1 MVWHPEAKPQHTAC
15 KGARPPI
22 PTPWVLPVLLV
33 VEHRHMELTVD
44 PNQVVPGPA
53 LCLLLPRL
61 TVPHTVHQRQLVMEH
76 RHLLSQATLIQL
88 QRLMVHPLPML
99 HRLPVCLLFQPLLLD
114 RAVVLRLHRLGL
126 RHPMVRKA
134 MVLLHSSSEVGLR
147 ALMMLYN
154 EHCSCGCLGL
164 PWDWALDFR
173 NVIVEIGPS
182 YRPGSRNPLH
192 FKRGFFD
199 GKRFGYNDIIGESV
213 RAILLDD
220 PSVVEEI
227 PAEYLR
233 PAKADSQ
240 GQVVVV
246 IGGGPEQKGQQRTT
260 QYENGGS
267 WMMELE
273 GGDMA
278 PLVVDGA
285 DLCRIWKV

>member
-1 MVWHPEAKPQHTAC
+1 MQGGKTPNPYAMGPPGPSGGRTPAYGAYGRPESS
-15 KGARPPI
+15 GSRPSAMPPPAAPYSAPYSA
-22 PTPWVLPVLLV
+22 PTPAGNGAP
-33 VEHRHMELTVD
+33 T
-44 PNQVVPGPA
+44 PAVPGNPYTAPTPYGAPTPYAAPTPGMPA
-53 LCLLLPRL
+53 LSAP
-61 TVPHTVHQRQLVMEH
+61 TPGPGTNIAPTPFGAPTPYGAQSYGASAQQQRGRFACSNDV
-76 RHLLSQATLIQL
+76 
-88 QRLMVHPLPML
+88 
-99 HRLPVCLLFQPLLLD
+99 
-114 RAVVLRLHRLGL
+114 
-126 RHPMVRKA
+126 
-134 MVLLHSSSEVGLR
+134 
-147 ALMMLYN
+147 YN
-154 EHCSCGCLGL
+154 EHCSCCCLGL

-220 PSVVEEI
+220 PSIVEEI